1 MNERKCSEPSEKQ
14 RLSSWWPKQGNNAG
28 GQEYSGTPI
37 PHIRTLQRAT
47 RIRSRRAIGEEFL
60 KKKRRG
66 RFQIRGKFEP
76 GYVGATSPDFS
87 LLKYRPP
94 IPAFPM
100 WGSRRALPVC
110 EDASVVQ
117 NDGISQDGMT
127 CTVIPIVLRALPCCC
142 TVVAHGCADWE
153 RGCSLRLI
161 RRVVLQDGVHSG
173 KGAPVKCFTERTGQ

>member
-1 MNERKCSEPSEKQ
+1 MYSDRARIVVELVPEARQYRRGSGVFGYAD
-14 RLSSWWPKQGNNAG
+14 SSHSNSAALLANPKPAG
-28 GQEYSGTPI
+28 DP
-37 PHIRTLQRAT
+37 
-47 RIRSRRAIGEEFL
+47 RSFL
-60 KKKRRG
+60 KKSDVAGSDTWPVRTRVRG
-66 RFQIRGKFEP
+66 CHVTRLFSVKIP
-76 GYVGATSPDFS
+76 ATDS
-87 LLKYRPP
+87 
-94 IPAFPM
+94 PAFPM

-117 NDGISQDGMT
+117 NDGISQDGTT

-153 RGCSLRLI
+153 RGWSLRLI